1 MARHDPDA
9 TLKLEPPRH
18 GSVGGVRRK
27 TGYIAATAAL
37 LVAVAAV
44 GMLAVGV
51 LSPTPPVPTSTT
63 APDRVAQSPPGR
75 GETEILAQRADTL
88 IVGRFGPNRQI
99 VVLDFPN
106 LTAQGLAFNRMAAF
120 IEKRGMPRDRVLTDS
135 ELANALV
142 LDNSDVATY
151 YYGHDYRAEEVRR
164 FFSTARKQ
172 NLALG
177 LAEQELYT
185 ILNREGM
192 LADSANLTVISIPRE
207 GSDPFVDASGRASLL
222 RHELSH
228 GEYFTNPI
236 YASFVRRFWTDEM
249 TAADREDFR
258 RFLSQQGYDG
268 DSDDLMA
275 NETQAHLMHTTD
287 GRYFNARDCGIPRDR
302 ISALRAVFLAKMPPG
317 WLRDAAIASRPSLP
331 E

>member
-9 TLKLEPPRH
+9 TVKLQPPRH
-18 GSVGGVRRK
+18 GSVGSVRRK
-27 TGYIAATAAL
+27 GRYIIAAAVL
-37 LVAVAAV
+37 LVAAGVV

-51 LSPTPPVPTSTT
+51 LSPAAPPPTI
-63 APDRVAQSPPGR
+63 PDRLAQSPPGR
-75 GETEILAQRADTL
+75 SETEILAQRADTL
-88 IVGRFGPNRQI
+88 IVGRFGPNQQI
-99 VVLDFPN
+99 LVLDFPS

-120 IEKRGMPRDRVLTDS
+120 IEKRGMPRDRVLTDQ
-135 ELANALV
+135 ELADALL

-151 YYGHDYRAEEVRR
+151 YYGHDYRAEDVRR
-164 FFSTARKQ
+164 FFATARKQ

-177 LAEQELYT
+177 RAEQELYA
-185 ILNREGM
+185 ILDREGM
-192 LADSANLTVISIPRE
+192 LAVSANTTVISIPRE

-236 YASFVRRFWTDEM
+236 YASFVRRFWSDEM

-268 DSDDLMA
+268 NSDDLMA

-302 ISALRAVFLAKMPPG
+302 IMALRAVFLAKMPPG
-317 WLRDAAIASRPSLP
+317 WLRDAALASRASLP